1 MEYTLPEAL
10 DIARE
15 LFEQEPSL
23 VNEFGKVEL
32 HGLPIDPVEA
42 FMFCCLK
49 INLAIRTHEQYASF
63 VVRSDPFFFFSLS
76 FSQLL
81 LLLSSS
87 FLFLLSLDFFF
98 FLHFSFSFSSFRP
111 IEFLFLVVKHHEMLS
126 LAKQTKNPRS
136 RFR

>member
-63 VVRSDPFFFFSLS
+63 VVRSDPFFFISLS

-81 LLLSSS
+81 LLSLS
-87 FLFLLSLDFFF
+87 FFLLS
-98 FLHFSFSFSSFRP
+98 SSSFRP
-111 IEFLFLVVKHHEMLS
+111 IEILFLVVKHHEMLS

>member
-1 MEYTLPEAL
+1 
-10 DIARE
+10 
-15 LFEQEPSL
+15 

-49 INLAIRTHEQYASF
+49 INLAIRTHEQYTSF
-63 VVRSDPFFFFSLS
+63 VVRSDTFFFI
-76 FSQLL
+76 SQLL
-81 LLLSSS
+81 FLLSSS

-126 LAKQTKNPRS
+126 LAKQTKNPPS

>member
-63 VVRSDPFFFFSLS
+63 VVRSDPFFFISLS
-76 FSQLL
+76 FFFSTSSSFPFF
-81 LLLSSS
+81 LLSS
-87 FLFLLSLDFFF
+87 
-98 FLHFSFSFSSFRP
+98 SSFRP